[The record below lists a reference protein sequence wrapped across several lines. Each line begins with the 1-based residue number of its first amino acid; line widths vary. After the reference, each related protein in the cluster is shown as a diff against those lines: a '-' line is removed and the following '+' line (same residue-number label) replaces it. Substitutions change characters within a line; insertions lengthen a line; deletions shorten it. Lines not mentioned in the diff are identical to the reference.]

1 MSCAERCDAATSSPA
16 SGAASWPCCWSAPV
30 PSPEPSIA
38 SSGPSPKAAP
48 APMCAS
54 GSPPTSRSRWP
65 PLTSCSTPP
74 AAAPNRSWLP
84 DVVLE
89 IPENRLQGSGPGG
102 GGVLHIDG
110 YVAIAGLIVGFTVG
124 LTGMGGGALMTPIL
138 VLLFKVQPLAAVSSD
153 LVASFIMK
161 PVGGAV
167 HLRHGTVNRAL
178 AGWLVAG
185 SVPAAFL
192 GVVLLRQLGDGAEI
206 QNHIKT
212 SLGVALLL
220 AVLTMIGRSVLN
232 LRRRSAAA
240 RRPAAG
246 RAPFVIRP
254 VPTMLVGVAGGL
266 VVGMTS
272 VGSGSLIIV
281 MLLVLYPQLRANEL
295 VGTDLVQAV
304 PLVGSAALGH
314 VIFGDFHLG
323 LTTSLLVGSLP
334 GVFLGAR
341 VSTRAP
347 GRIVRGALAF
357 ILTAS
362 GLKLL
367 DVGNVQLAALLAVA
381 GVAGPLLWRY
391 VRATGG
397 LRAWTPVPAAEH

>member
-1 MSCAERCDAATSSPA
+1 M
-16 SGAASWPCCWSAPV
+16 
-30 PSPEPSIA
+30 
-38 SSGPSPKAAP
+38 
-48 APMCAS
+48 
-54 GSPPTSRSRWP
+54 
-65 PLTSCSTPP
+65 
-74 AAAPNRSWLP
+74 
-84 DVVLE
+84 
-89 IPENRLQGSGPGG
+89 
-102 GGVLHIDG
+102 LHIDG